1 MRLFAQKLVCMDI
14 TLIIKKALV
23 YDEVAKLTGYVGAKT
38 IEDSGKA
45 YDRVFTTDDDR
56 LMLERFWREAIGAI
70 TDEVKRFILSV
81 STPRNSQ
88 SVDVAEVW
96 EAKLNM
102 PSSFDEKLTD
112 SINDSLLSYAVNS
125 IASKWF
131 AIANKEE
138 SDKYKSMAVIAGNE
152 TKSKLYY
159 RKKPKRV
166 IPEI

>member
-1 MRLFAQKLVCMDI
+1 MNIILS
-14 TLIIKKALV
+14 IKKANV
-23 YDEVAKLTGYVGAKT
+23 YDEVAKLTGYVGAKS
-38 IEDSGKA
+38 IEDTGKA

-56 LMLERFWREAIGAI
+56 LILERFWREAIGAI
-70 TDEVKRFILSV
+70 TDEVKKFIVTV
-81 STPRNSQ
+81 SAPSNSQ
-88 SVDVAEVW
+88 SVDITEVW
-96 EAKLNM
+96 EATLNM
-102 PSSFDEKLTD
+102 PSSFDDNLTG

-138 SDKYKSMAVIAGNE
+138 SDKYSAMAVVAGNE

-166 IPEI
+166 IPVI

>member
-1 MRLFAQKLVCMDI
+1 MDI
-14 TLIIKKALV
+14 TLIIKKAAI

-38 IEDSGKA
+38 IEESGKA

-56 LMLERFWREAIGAI
+56 LMLERFWREAIGSI
-70 TDEVKRFILSV
+70 TDEIKKFIITV
-81 STPRNSQ
+81 SSPINSQ
-88 SVDVAEVW
+88 SIDVTEVW
-96 EAKLNM
+96 KAELSM
-102 PSSFDEKLTD
+102 PSNFDNNLTE
-112 SINDSLLSYAVNS
+112 SINDSLLSYSVNS

-131 AIANKEE
+131 AITNKEE
-138 SDKYKSMAVIAGNE
+138 SDKYSAMAVIAGNE